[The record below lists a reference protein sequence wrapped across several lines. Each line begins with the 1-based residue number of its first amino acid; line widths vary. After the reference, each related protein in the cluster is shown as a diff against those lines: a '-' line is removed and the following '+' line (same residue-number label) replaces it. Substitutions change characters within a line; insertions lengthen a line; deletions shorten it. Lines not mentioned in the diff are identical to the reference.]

1 MLHMA
6 HDESFAQFIRRI
18 RAGDAQ
24 AAVQL
29 LQEYESAIRLEVR
42 LRLRDSRL
50 RRLFDSMDICQSVLG
65 SFFVRA
71 AAGQY
76 DLDQPEHLLKLLV
89 AMVRNKVAYHA
100 RRHQAKSRDHRRN
113 QAIDAAE
120 WQVAARDPS
129 PSQVVAGRELLQQ
142 FRQRLTEEERRLADL
157 RADGRGWAEIAAE
170 LGGTAQVR
178 REQLARAVE
187 RVVGEL
193 GLDEDSHE

>member
-1 MLHMA
+1 MTNSFQHTPGPTGAVIISGSPRQGQSCSLPFLLDRSRDRGYKKDVWIPSPGALGMA
-6 HDESFAQFIRRI
+6 DDKSFAQFIRRI

-76 DLDQPEHLLKLLV
+76 DLDQPEQLLKLLV
-89 AMVRNKVAYHA
+89 AMVRNKVAYQARKQHA
-100 RRHQAKSRDHRRN
+100 QRRDQRRLDPPT
-113 QAIDAAE
+113 ADAYE
-120 WQVAARDPS
+120 VAAADP
-129 PSQVVAGRELLQQ
+129 
-142 FRQRLTEEERRLADL
+142 
-157 RADGRGWAEIAAE
+157 
-170 LGGTAQVR
+170 
-178 REQLARAVE
+178 
-187 RVVGEL
+187 
-193 GLDEDSHE
+193 

>member
-1 MLHMA
+1 MA
-6 HDESFAQFIRRI
+6 QEDSFAHFIRRI

-76 DLDQPEHLLKLLV
+76 DLDQPEQLLKLLV

-120 WQVAARDPS
+120 WQVAASDPS

-142 FRQRLTEEERRLADL
+142 FQQRLTEEERRLADL
-157 RADGRGWAEIAAE
+157 RANGCGWAEIAAE
-170 LGGTAQVR
+170 LGGTAEAR
-178 REQLARAVE
+178 RKQLARAVE
-187 RVVGEL
+187 RILAEL

>member
-1 MLHMA
+1 MA
-6 HDESFAQFIRRI
+6 DAESFTHFIRRI

-24 AAVQL
+24 AAAQL
-29 LQEYESAIRLEVR
+29 LREYESAIRLEVR

-76 DLDQPEHLLKLLV
+76 DLDQPEQLLKLLV

-113 QAIDAAE
+113 VTIAPDH
-120 WQVAARDPS
+120 WQVAAADPS
-129 PSQVVAGRELLQQ
+129 PSEVVAGRELL
-142 FRQRLTEEERRLADL
+142 
-157 RADGRGWAEIAAE
+157 
-170 LGGTAQVR
+170 
-178 REQLARAVE
+178 
-187 RVVGEL
+187 
-193 GLDEDSHE
+193 H